1 MVSFPYERN
10 AIQHGVR
17 HERSHSAHIG
27 AHHAVGMGAGP
38 PWGTAVRRN
47 SSSLLRLC
55 AAADLGRLAE
65 RKKNARPATCWVSG
79 IGNLYLLPG
88 ITLPQRV
95 QRGQCCLPGI
105 SK

>member
-10 AIQHGVR
+10 ALQHGVR
-17 HERSHSAHIG
+17 YERSNSAHAG
-27 AHHAVGMGAGP
+27 AHHVVG
-38 PWGTAVRRN
+38 
-47 SSSLLRLC
+47 
-55 AAADLGRLAE
+55 AE
-65 RKKNARPATCWVSG
+65 RQKKNARPATCWVSG

-95 QRGQCCLPGI
+95 DHGQYCLPGI